1 MRRGVKSEFFT
12 TADGHKLYFEFAR
25 SSENDPVVVF
35 LNGLS
40 QSTQAWAAVTP
51 KLKETAGFVCLDLIH
66 QGRSEESPAYRS
78 YDDHS
83 RDVADL
89 CNALGLHHVVLCG
102 ISYGSAVAQHLLVNY
117 PERFRS
123 AVLAATFAHTTPLF
137 DAIGESWKS
146 ALLAGGYPLMLD
158 VMLPVVLGESYFAKP
173 LIPIPLLKTMRTANE
188 LSASCLLKLM
198 EATEKRGDYRNKL
211 SAVNVP
217 VTILHGEEDLL
228 ITEMMAKEVQNS
240 IRNSKLVV
248 ISGAGHTLN
257 LEAID
262 VMANAINE
270 LL

>member
-1 MRRGVKSEFFT
+1 
-12 TADGHKLYFEFAR
+12 
-25 SSENDPVVVF
+25 
-35 LNGLS
+35 
-40 QSTQAWAAVTP
+40 
-51 KLKETAGFVCLDLIH
+51 
-66 QGRSEESPAYRS
+66 
-78 YDDHS
+78 
-83 RDVADL
+83 
-89 CNALGLHHVVLCG
+89 
-102 ISYGSAVAQHLLVNY
+102 
-117 PERFRS
+117 
-123 AVLAATFAHTTPLF
+123 
-137 DAIGESWKS
+137 
-146 ALLAGGYPLMLD
+146 MLD
-158 VMLPVVLGESYFAKP
+158 VMLPVVLGESYFDKP

-188 LSASCLLKLM
+188 LSASRLLKLM

>member
-1 MRRGVKSEFFT
+1 MRRGVKSEFFI
-12 TADGHKLYFEFAR
+12 TADGHKLYFEYAR

-66 QGRSEESPAYRS
+66 QGRSAESPAYRT
-78 YDDHS
+78 YNEHS

-89 CNALGLHHVVLCG
+89 CKALGLQNVVLCG

-188 LSASCLLKLM
+188 LSASRLLKLM